1 MNVEPVTWFWMLGG
15 LFTVLLA
22 WREIREE
29 VKK

>member
-1 MNVEPVTWFWMLGG
+1 MNAQFAVWFWMLGG

-22 WREIREE
+22 WREIRE